1 MKSIGVGLIGSG
13 FMGKAHALAWNAVR
27 PVFGDVP
34 DIRLAHLGEMN
45 EELAQAK
52 AAEFGFKKASGDW
65 KKVIADPEVDVVSIT
80 TPNKFHL
87 EMTSAALAAGKHV
100 WCEKPMAPN
109 LPDAEKMLAA
119 ARASGKIAVLGYNYI
134 QNPVIRHI
142 GKLLADG
149 AIGPVNHVRIEMD
162 EDFLADPEAPFQQ
175 RHEAVNGYGAIDD
188 FAVHPLSLVLTLF
201 GGIERVMCDMAKP
214 YPTRKTPQGEREV
227 EVYDIATIL
236 MRLANGASGFIT
248 VSRTAWGRKGRIAI
262 QIFGAKGSILFDQER
277 LNEFQLYLTSD
288 RPTESGF
295 RTILAAPH
303 HKPYDRFIPA
313 PGHELGFNDLKTIEC
328 RQLIGRILGEQTT
341 AITFEDGIKIERA
354 VDAMARSFKQGGWIN
369 LDLGACSGGHGELTL
384 AFCGRD

>member
-45 EELAQAK
+45 DALAAAK
-52 AAEFGFKKASGDW
+52 AAEFGFRKASGDW
-65 KKVIADPEVDVVSIT
+65 RQVIADPEVDVVSIT

-87 EMTSAALAAGKHV
+87 EMTTAALAAGKHV

-119 ARASGKIAVLGYNYI
+119 SRASGKIAVLGYNYI

-142 GKLLADG
+142 GKLIREG
-149 AIGPVNHVRIEMD
+149 VIGTVNHVRIEMD

-175 RHEAVNGYGAIDD
+175 RHEAINGYGAIDD

-214 YPTRKTPQGEREV
+214 YPTRTTPQGEREV

-236 MRLANGASGFIT
+236 MRLDNGASGFIT
-248 VSRTAWGRKGRIAI
+248 VSRTAWGRKGRITI
-262 QIFGAKGSILFDQER
+262 QIFGGKGSILFDQER

-288 RPTESGF
+288 RPTEAGF
-295 RTILAAPH
+295 RTVLAAPH

-313 PGHELGFNDLKTIEC
+313 PGHELGFNDLKAIEC
-328 RQLIGRILGEQTT
+328 RQLIGRILDEDTT
-341 AITFEDGIKIERA
+341 AITFEDGIRIERA
-354 VDAMARSFKQGGWIN
+354 VDAMARSFKQGGWV
-369 LDLGACSGGHGELTL
+369 HL
-384 AFCGRD
+384 A